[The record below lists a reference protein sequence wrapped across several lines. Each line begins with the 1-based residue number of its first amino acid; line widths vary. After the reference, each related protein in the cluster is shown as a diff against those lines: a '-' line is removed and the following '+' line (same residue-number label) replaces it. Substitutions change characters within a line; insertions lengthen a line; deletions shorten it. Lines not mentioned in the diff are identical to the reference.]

1 MTLRFNG
8 HIYLIEFKLVAAGP
22 EGRALEQIK
31 AKGYADRH
39 RGSGQPVHLLG
50 VEFSRQ
56 ERKLVGFEV
65 ETLTP

>member
-1 MTLRFNG
+1 M
-8 HIYLIEFKLVAAGP
+8 AAGP

-31 AKGYADRH
+31 AKGYAAPH